1 MIFKKLMNKI
11 NFFKKRGYQS
21 GWDNDFGTGLT
32 ISGSSG
38 FISTSYNGE
47 VGEPNENID
56 DRIEK
61 KPVEIFGEL
70 MMEIPEIDL
79 NNLDHKLSVIYER
92 ARFLKEHMGVN
103 PTDESEAIGYLLSRK
118 KFKKKGKLFQWPVTN
133 KKLINALCLKYKVTE
148 VNFAG
153 YYKTVPN
160 EALDK
165 LKKYI
170 TAHKKV
176 SKLRPDITVIV
187 DQGGVEEKKDPIML
201 AKSPFGKWYYVLGA
215 WDKEVE
221 FVDEIIYNNH

>member
-1 MIFKKLMNKI
+1 MNKI

-103 PTDESEAIGYLLSRK
+103 PTDESEAIGINPDKRDQIDRD
-118 KFKKKGKLFQWPVTN
+118 KFEAVVK
-133 KKLINALCLKYKVTE
+133 ALPF
-148 VNFAG
+148 NQ
-153 YYKTVPN
+153 
-160 EALDK
+160 
-165 LKKYI
+165 
-170 TAHKKV
+170 
-176 SKLRPDITVIV
+176 VIFC
-187 DQGGVEEKKDPIML
+187 DGFL
-201 AKSPFGKWYYVLGA
+201 HN
-215 WDKEVE
+215 
-221 FVDEIIYNNH
+221 EIIEQERHCDVTLIRGFRSGYDADSDLKNIKFMKDAYEQLRVVFIACDSEFDYLSSSALRGIAKIDYNGIKQYIK